1 MYPEDRVL
9 VALMPSP
16 RDFAI
21 ARDQNWYRIPQ
32 KQSPKGIHAEYIAFY
47 FNRSFGDQKWAIH
60 YYGRKLGHEL
70 VRRRDLFPDE
80 QGHPRADRPY
90 FKIQLGPLQ
99 KLSRPIVSLRWRR
112 IGFIHSTW
120 DRFMDATEINDLFVE
135 GEPYVDRLYYAL
147 REAGIF
153 PERAYKIREAGV
165 QYQVDIA
172 IPCQTGTVA
181 VVIGDRPAPA
191 SALRLASERIDQD
204 PAACASAVSK
214 QVHRHGGAR
223 TRAHNPEGPKR
234 ENEDSFS

>member
-9 VALMPSP
+9 IALMPSP

-21 ARDQNWYRIPQ
+21 ARDQGWYRIPQ
-32 KQSPKGIHAEYIAFY
+32 RQAPKGIHAEYIAFY
-47 FNRSFGDQKWAIH
+47 FNRSFGEQKWAIH
-60 YYGRKLGHEL
+60 YYGQKLGHEL
-70 VRRRDLFPDE
+70 AHRRDLLPDDTN
-80 QGHPRADRPY
+80 HPRADELY

-99 KLSRPIVSLRWRR
+99 KLDRPIVSLRWRR
-112 IGFIHSTW
+112 ISFIHSTW
-120 DRFMDATEINDLFVE
+120 DRFVDATEINDLFVE

-172 IPCQTGTVA
+172 IPCRTGTVA
-181 VVIGDRPAPA
+181 VVIGNRPAPS
-191 SALRLASERIDQD
+191 SALRLESERITQD
-204 PAACASAVSK
+204 PAGCASAVTRWID
-214 QVHRHGGAR
+214 QHGGVRMGAQSR
-223 TRAHNPEGPKR
+223 ERKT